1 MNNMFKIITSNQN
14 KINEYKRFGI
24 LSLEVIS
31 GKDIREVSGT
41 SEEVVLYKAIEAG
54 EEVIVEDSILEIDGV
69 EIVDI
74 KYQLKNL
81 KNHAG
86 KEAKFKVSLGYLQNG
101 VIKTYSATLTGNI
114 QDVKKP
120 EVCFGFDYCFFPT
133 NSIYSLHELELQGH
147 EFKDKFSPRK
157 QAILKLL
164 NNQYDNMYKI
174 EDIKPWN
181 GEYQI

>member
-1 MNNMFKIITSNQN
+1 MFKIISSNQN

-24 LSLEVIS
+24 SNLEVIT
-31 GKDIREVSGT
+31 GKDIREVLGT
-41 SEEVVLYKAIEAG
+41 SEEVIIYKAIEAG
-54 EEVIVEDSILEIDGV
+54 EEVIVEDSILEIDGF

-74 KYQLKNL
+74 KYQLQNL
-81 KNHAG
+81 KNYAG
-86 KEAKFKVSLGYLQNG
+86 KVAKFKVSLGYLQNG
-101 VIKTYSATLTGNI
+101 VIKTYSATLKGHI

-133 NSIYSLHELELQGH
+133 NSIYSLHELELQGTV
-147 EFKDKFSPRK
+147 FKDHFSPRK

-164 NNQYDNMYKI
+164 NNQYDNLHNI